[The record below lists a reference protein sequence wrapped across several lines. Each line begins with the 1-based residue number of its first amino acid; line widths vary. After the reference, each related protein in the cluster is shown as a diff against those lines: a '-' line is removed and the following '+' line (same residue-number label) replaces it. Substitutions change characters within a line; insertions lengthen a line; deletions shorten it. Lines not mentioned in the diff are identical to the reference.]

1 MNVNAYNPLFQTT
14 AERHGLE
21 VDWLRALAQI
31 ESSLRADPK
40 PRWEPHLQEH
50 SYGICQV
57 LPSTAMWMLSR
68 PQTFKLHDNT
78 HGELFGAAIE
88 YCNAGEKKCNALY
101 NDPTVG
107 LDLGA
112 AYLAYQL
119 DRYGSIEA
127 AVAAY
132 NAGSVRYVPGDS
144 GRYVNQSYVEK
155 WKEALDGYR
164 S

>member
-1 MNVNAYNPLFQTT
+1 MKVSADNPLFQTT

-21 VDWLRALAQI
+21 VDWLRALATV
-31 ESSLRADPK
+31 ESTLCADPK

-57 LPSTAMWMLSR
+57 LPSTAMWMLSSPR
-68 PQTFKLHDNT
+68 RFKLSETIRNDLT
-78 HGELFGAAIE
+78 AAVVRCID
-88 YCNAGEKKCNALY
+88 AGEKACNKLY
-101 NDPTVG
+101 NDPAVG

-119 DRYGSIEA
+119 ERYGSIEA

-132 NAGSVRYVPGDS
+132 NAGSVRYKGAE
-144 GRYVNQSYVEK
+144 GQYVNQHYVEK